1 MKHKILKEGLN
12 KREKSILKYI
22 SKQIEKNGYPPSV
35 REIGKAVG
43 LSSTATVHGYLSRLE
58 EKGYVK
64 KENQKGRTLRL
75 LKDENGEN
83 VTKKRKEEAKNFYTG
98 RELVDVPV
106 IGKITAGAPILAVEN
121 VTDTFPIPI
130 DFVGNS
136 ESFMLTVRGESMI
149 EAGILDGDYILI
161 RKQNTAE
168 NGQIVVALIED
179 EEEIIVTREDG
190 MYVVKGKSVERVMKR
205 VNIEDNES
213 LYYFQKSLE
222 ELGVNQKLK
231 KMGVKEGDI
240 VKILDYELEWE
251 D

>member
-179 EEEIIVTREDG
+179 EATVKTFYKENGHIRLQPENSTMDPIIVPNCDIL
-190 MYVVKGKSVERVMKR
+190 GKV
-205 VNIEDNES
+205 I
-213 LYYFQKSLE
+213 
-222 ELGVNQKLK
+222 GVFR
-231 KMGVKEGDI
+231 KM
-240 VKILDYELEWE
+240 
-251 D
+251 